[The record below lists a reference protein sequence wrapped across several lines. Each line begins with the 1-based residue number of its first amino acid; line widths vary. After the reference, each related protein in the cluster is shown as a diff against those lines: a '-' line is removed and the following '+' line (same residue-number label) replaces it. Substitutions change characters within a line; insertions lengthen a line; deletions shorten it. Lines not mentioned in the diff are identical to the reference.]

1 MGGAP
6 YYNLG
11 MLLAKRGDVSGAERA
26 FRRASELRTDDAEAA
41 LNWGRALLCIG
52 RQGEA
57 CAALGRARRLQ
68 PDTAIGNE
76 AKRLLTEVQGA
87 RSALQFQRLGPF
99 TTSAPVAP
107 TSMVAAHGSTPHA
120 ANLDNGVGRE
130 TCAPTPAMR
139 RGVAGLTTRQLS
151 LLRTRRNYPSG

>member
-41 LNWGRALLCIG
+41 LNWGRALLCLG
-52 RQGEA
+52 RRGEA

-68 PDTAIGNE
+68 PDTALGHE
-76 AKRLLTEVQGA
+76 AKRLLSEIQA
-87 RSALQFQRLGPF
+87 IRSALQFQRLGPF
-99 TTSAPVAP
+99 STSGGVEP
-107 TSMVAAHGSTPHA
+107 TSTAAQGSTPRA
-120 ANLDNGVGRE
+120 A
-130 TCAPTPAMR
+130 
-139 RGVAGLTTRQLS
+139 
-151 LLRTRRNYPSG
+151 